1 MGQLDTQV
9 EELKKKI
16 KEISSKRREKI
27 EGKKSG
33 HSNLTVGEE
42 FREQVEEINKLRKEK
57 KGIYDEMNM
66 CQTRLDQ
73 LAKEKQ
79 LIAGNIHPQY
89 TTLDSVKKGIRA
101 LEKRIETETLN
112 KAAED

>member
-1 MGQLDTQV
+1 
-9 EELKKKI
+9 
-16 KEISSKRREKI
+16 
-27 EGKKSG
+27 
-33 HSNLTVGEE
+33 
-42 FREQVEEINKLRKEK
+42 
-57 KGIYDEMNM
+57 MNM